1 LRESFAVFDTGQCH
15 YIIFETNTELISLA
29 HSLSDGDGTI
39 SPQEITTFMRNLGQ
53 NPTRAQLDEI
63 MNELDVNHDGSID
76 FDEFTLLMSARSKAT
91 DSMTD
96 DESELRDAFRVF
108 DKDGNGTINA
118 DELKLTMKNIGV
130 HLTDEELDLMM
141 KEADEDKNGVIDFQ
155 GTSSVWR
162 FSQS

>member
-1 LRESFAVFDTGQCH
+1 
-15 YIIFETNTELISLA
+15 
-29 HSLSDGDGTI
+29 
-39 SPQEITTFMRNLGQ
+39 MRNLGQ